1 MCYSILFI
9 KEENLVY
16 FFNLIIYSSPTD
28 QLIKVFSFFSLCVL
42 SVSSGPSSEACL
54 LPRSSSPPAAALPV
68 KGSIK
73 SATRSLQIPL
83 KPPPT
88 NSLRLPKECHRSL
101 GDLKAGQRSTTWT
114 AFMIT
119 VRSVCPVSASLTLV
133 FLHFFLR
140 WHEFWWPA
148 SCTALNATW
157 LLPQSM
163 LGAQDRDRRNG
174 VEPRG
179 SPPTIYPWSKYED
192 LNFFISSP
200 ILNDTLIILSNTLG
214 LVSSWY
220 LSCLKCWC
228 CISRSMGLG
237 EMELGRPPKGAAKR
251 RTFILFFFFYQV
263 MRSTWSTGRSQP
275 NHHSHH
281 PAHHRGHH
289 YSHSDSRHNRHHNR
303 RVPEGIHLRSCGD
316 LSFSSTASLQ
326 RLVSPCPPHGSSGAL
341 YSESVLWR
349 RRGSRGEEIQNGTV
363 KWWRVLEQITITWN
377 FLKPRLKPPQRA
389 ACLTLI
395 SENTDQRGALFSL
408 MVIKIKQP
416 KSGSGQGFWHIH
428 CWLRLSWS

>member
-101 GDLKAGQRSTTWT
+101 GDLKAGQLYTTWT
-114 AFMIT
+114 AFMIA

-179 SPPTIYPWSKYED
+179 SPPTIYPWSKYEH

-200 ILNDTLIILSNTLG
+200 IFNDISFLIHLAWFLPGI
-214 LVSSWY
+214 
-220 LSCLKCWC
+220 
-228 CISRSMGLG
+228 
-237 EMELGRPPKGAAKR
+237 RPVPLKGAAKR
-251 RTFILFFFFYQV
+251 RTFILFFFFFYQV

-349 RRGSRGEEIQNGTV
+349 RRGSRGEEIRNGTV

-408 MVIKIKQP
+408 LVIKIKQF

-428 CWLRLSWS
+428 CWLRLS